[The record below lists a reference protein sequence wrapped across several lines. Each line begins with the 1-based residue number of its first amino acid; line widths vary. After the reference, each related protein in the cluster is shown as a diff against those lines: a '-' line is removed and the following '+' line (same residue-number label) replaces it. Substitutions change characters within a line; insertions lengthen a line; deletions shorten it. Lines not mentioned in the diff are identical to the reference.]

1 MAKSALPVMLWWYFA
16 GFAICIAAIGFFYY
30 LSSEADECK
39 VLETIQT
46 PNGMVQIVNDEC
58 KEALPH
64 TTDKNT
70 IRMTKSIWSGSRRN
84 DVLFHER
91 VHLEQKRAA
100 RDWAE
105 FYRRYWEYDI
115 SAKPPTDLPASF
127 VRNLRPNPD
136 TRAEPWAIWR
146 RRYLFF
152 PNYANAAAP
161 SLKDIRVHVWDMH
174 EKRLIPV
181 PDEWKEIFCHEGSC
195 PYQFEHPHEISA
207 EFLTSD
213 NHSSA
218 STRLQNWWNANKYVS
233 RTP

>member
-1 MAKSALPVMLWWYFA
+1 MARNISMLGWY
-16 GFAICIAAIGFFYY
+16 IAAFILCIFVIGAAYY
-30 LSSEADECK
+30 ISSTGDECK
-39 VLETIQT
+39 ILETIQT
-46 PNGMVQIVNDEC
+46 PNGVIQIVNDEC

-70 IRMTKSIWSGSRRN
+70 IRMTKGVWSGTRRN

-91 VHLEQKRAA
+91 VHLDQKRVP

-115 SAKPPTDLPASF
+115 SAKPPVDLPPTYI
-127 VRNLRPNPD
+127 RNLRPNPD

-152 PNYANAAAP
+152 PNYANTAAP
-161 SLKDIRVHVWDMH
+161 SLKDIRVQVWDME
-174 EKRLIPV
+174 EKRLVPV

-207 EFLTSD
+207 EFLTND
-213 NHSSA
+213 NNSSA
-218 STRLQNWWNANKYVS
+218 SERLQKWWNANKYVS
-233 RTP
+233 RAP